1 MDDDIEAITISSP
14 IAEEVPMETELE
26 EIVEVNSSGECVS
39 TSFPKETVPT
49 TSNHASHL
57 AVVSVA
63 SKPSPGPSATA
74 MKTVLQSGIHKLG
87 TQLSGQVLLNKAS
100 DITSGNRFV
109 KQEKLIV
116 TTIGKSSHPI
126 VLIPQNQ
133 MSGTQKVTPLQ
144 HVDGK
149 GAPQQIKLVTIGSRS
164 DMKPVLGMSSLT
176 SAQLITSTSKS
187 SVLQTQQVQNV
198 QVKYIYKS
206 FKVFLSRLLR
216 NRESHM
222 LSIFYCCPQEYK
234 NSGEKYIFFFFFRI
248 V

>member
-1 MDDDIEAITISSP
+1 MDDESIEAITISSP
-14 IAEEVPMETELE
+14 IPEEVPMETELE

-39 TSFPKETVPT
+39 TSFAKQTIPT

-87 TQLSGQVLLNKAS
+87 TQLPGQMIINKAS
-100 DITSGNRFV
+100 EITSSNRFV

-133 MSGTQKVTPLQ
+133 MSSTQKATPLQ

-149 GAPQQIKLVTIGSRS
+149 GAPQQIKLVTIGNRS
-164 DMKPVLGMSSLT
+164 DIKPILGMSSLT
-176 SAQLITSTSKS
+176 SAQLISSTAKS
-187 SVLQTQQVQNV
+187 SVLQAQQVQNV
-198 QVKYIYKS
+198 QVKII
-206 FKVFLSRLLR
+206 LTM
-216 NRESHM
+216 NA
-222 LSIFYCCPQEYK
+222 IFHCSVICLYCAY
-234 NSGEKYIFFFFFRI
+234 RWA

>member
-1 MDDDIEAITISSP
+1 MDDESIEAITISSP
-14 IAEEVPMETELE
+14 IPEEVPMETELE

-39 TSFPKETVPT
+39 TSFAKQTIPT
-49 TSNHASHL
+49 ASNHATHL

-87 TQLSGQVLLNKAS
+87 TQLPGQMIINKAS
-100 DITSGNRFV
+100 EITSSNRFV

-133 MSGTQKVTPLQ
+133 MSSTQKATPLQ
-144 HVDGK
+144 HIDGK
-149 GAPQQIKLVTIGSRS
+149 GAPQQIKLVTIGNRS
-164 DMKPVLGMSSLT
+164 DIKPVLGMSSLT
-176 SAQLITSTSKS
+176 SAQLISSTAKS
-187 SVLQTQQVQNV
+187 SVLQAQQVQNV
-198 QVKYIYKS
+198 QVKII
-206 FKVFLSRLLR
+206 LTM
-216 NRESHM
+216 NA
-222 LSIFYCCPQEYK
+222 IFHCSVICLYCAY
-234 NSGEKYIFFFFFRI
+234 RWA